1 MTFILLIMA
10 GITLGLLGGLLP
22 GIGNVVILLSL
33 YPLLTQ
39 YSPEYIILFYAVLI
53 QTSNFSSS
61 VSAINLGLLG
71 DITSEPALREREF
84 LIKNNLLKT
93 SLKFTA
99 VSSLYACAVS
109 IFLFYLIIDWISGN
123 PIILR
128 TEVRFVFL
136 WLITLAVIFWPK
148 NSAIENILLLL
159 AGTVLTSVGHYEYFV
174 GFQDV
179 QILTFGLTSL
189 HGGIPAISVLTAFLA
204 VPALLKLHTTS
215 QTSLRD
221 TVTEKKK
228 TLEKF
233 NWLASTRGSLIG
245 SVLGLVPM
253 VGAIVS
259 SNIAWTVEKL
269 FSKNKSKNQQSL
281 NRLTSAEAANN
292 SANVT
297 VLIPMLIFGLA
308 IIPSEL
314 ILLSMIESKGWTPN
328 LTISFYYS
336 MFLAILFSCLV
347 SYLVCYTFV
356 SSIIGLIKNHLSI
369 ISVVTII
376 LMIISL
382 CYSGWLVD
390 NRLMYLLTFI
400 IFSIIVICN
409 RKLDYLPL
417 VVGFLLGD
425 QLYGVSNIFYSLH
438 F

>member
-1 MTFILLIMA
+1 MTLIFLIIL
-10 GITLGLLGGLLP
+10 GIILGLLGGLLP

-53 QTSNFSSS
+53 QTSNFSGS

-71 DITSEPALREREF
+71 DITSEPALRERVF

-99 VSSLYACAVS
+99 ISSVYACVVS

-123 PIILR
+123 PVILR

-148 NSAIENILLLL
+148 NSSIKNMLLLL
-159 AGTVLTSVGHYEYFV
+159 AGIVLTSVGHYEYFV
-174 GFQDV
+174 GFRDV

-189 HGGIPAISVLTAFLA
+189 HGGIPTISVLTAFLA
-204 VPALLKLHTTS
+204 VPALLKLHTAS
-215 QTSLRD
+215 RENLKD
-221 TVTEKKK
+221 IATEKNK

-245 SVLGLVPM
+245 SILGLVPM

-259 SNIAWTVEKL
+259 SNIAWTFEKL
-269 FSKNKSKNQQSL
+269 FSKKKSEKQQSL

-328 LTISFYYS
+328 LTVSFYYS
-336 MFLAILFSCLV
+336 MFLVIIFSCLV

-356 SSIIGLIKNHLSI
+356 SSLTNLIKNHLSI
-369 ISVVTII
+369 ISVVTIT
-376 LMIISL
+376 LMISSL

-409 RKLDYLPL
+409 RKLDYMPL
-417 VVGFLLGD
+417 IVGFLLGD
-425 QLYGVSNIFYSLH
+425 QLFGVSTIFYSLH